1 MTVEEQAPQ
10 APEAPQAGAPA
21 GPAPEEQVLVD
32 VHTLPGGAHAA
43 VEAVLMV
50 ADAPIGA
57 DRIAAALNLTQDE
70 TDDILHEL
78 ADEYAG
84 HLGSRPR
91 GFELRRTVDGWRIYS
106 STAHAD
112 PVGRF
117 VLDGQSSKLS
127 QAALETLAVIA
138 YRQPVTRGQM
148 SAVRGVSVD
157 GVVRTLLTRGL
168 IAEIGQDPSSG
179 AVLFGTTGYFLER
192 MDFSSLDELPP
203 LAPHLP
209 DLDMID
215 GLDGLDS

>member
-1 MTVEEQAPQ
+1 MTVEEQAPPADA
-10 APEAPQAGAPA
+10 APEAPAP
-21 GPAPEEQVLVD
+21 PAAEEQPVVD

-117 VLDGQSSKLS
+117 VLDGQSAKLS

-138 YRQPVTRGQM
+138 YRQPVSRGQM

>member
-1 MTVEEQAPQ
+1 MTVEEQAP
-10 APEAPQAGAPA
+10 EAV
-21 GPAPEEQVLVD
+21 QVAAREGSTQDELPFVD

-57 DRIAAALNLTQDE
+57 DRIAAALDLTQDE

-78 ADEYAG
+78 ADEYA
-84 HLGSRPR
+84 RPPRVPPPRVRAAPDGGRVADLLVR
-91 GFELRRTVDGWRIYS
+91 GARG
-106 STAHAD
+106 

-127 QAALETLAVIA
+127 QAALETLAVVA
-138 YRQPVTRGQM
+138 YRQPVTRGQV
-148 SAVRGVSVD
+148 SAVRGVNVD

-215 GLDGLDS
+215 GLDGLDN